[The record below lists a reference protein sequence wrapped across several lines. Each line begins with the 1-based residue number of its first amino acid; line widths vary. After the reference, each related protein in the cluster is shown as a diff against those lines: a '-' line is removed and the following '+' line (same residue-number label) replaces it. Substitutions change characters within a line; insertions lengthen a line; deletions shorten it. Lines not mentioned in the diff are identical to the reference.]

1 VGLDVCEHLPK
12 MAQIAD
18 KYTVLRS
25 VNARGY
31 PGAGDHSGGLS
42 WKCGNRRG
50 VTGTPKYPAYGSVV
64 AKLLPAPRDLPA
76 FAIMGTLDS
85 NAPGMRENYLGPAY
99 NPLDISLNSNDIG
112 RLNAN
117 ARAGNTFP
125 ELTRLRLNPADLN
138 NGVSLLRSLEEQ
150 LRQQDRADAMVE
162 AIDQFQQRAFDI
174 LRSPKLREAVDL
186 RNETDRT
193 KERYGVNLRMEYD
206 RGNRGQAALRLLAAR
221 RLIEAGVP
229 FVHVDFGYWD
239 WHGGPGQLQKSLEM
253 LAVFDAA
260 MSALLT
266 DLDERGLLDT
276 TLVVA
281 CGEMGRTPGFEG
293 KDGYGRGHWA
303 PAQIVLVAGGGF
315 RRGAVVGSTDA
326 KAAYVKDNEYKVV
339 SLGKTI
345 YHLLG
350 INPDHEL
357 YTTDNRPMRIIAED
371 CPLIR
376 EAIA

>member
-1 VGLDVCEHLPK
+1 LT
-12 MAQIAD
+12 IA
-18 KYTVLRS
+18 L
-25 VNARGY
+25 
-31 PGAGDHSGGLS
+31 GDEA
-42 WKCGNRRG
+42 N
-50 VTGTPKYPAYGSVV
+50 V
-64 AKLLPAPRDLPA
+64 
-76 FAIMGTLDS
+76 
-85 NAPGMRENYLGPAY
+85 
-99 NPLDISLNSNDIG
+99 G
-112 RLNAN
+112 RLSGNN
-117 ARAGNTFP
+117 KDGSTFPDITRLQLDAGN
-125 ELTRLRLNPADLN
+125 LRDS
-138 NGVSLLRSLEEQ
+138 VQLLRSLEKQ
-150 LRQQDRADAMVE
+150 LRQQDRANAMLDAL
-162 AIDQFQQRAFDI
+162 DQFQEKAFDI
-174 LRSPKLREAVDL
+174 LQSPKLREAVDL
-186 RNETDRT
+186 RKESEQT
-193 KERYGVNLRMEYD
+193 KERYGFAIRSEYENS
-206 RGNRGQAALRLLAAR
+206 GNRAESAPRMLAAR

-229 FVHVDFGYWD
+229 FVHLDFGYWD

-326 KAAYVKDNEYKVV
+326 KAAYVRDNEYKVV